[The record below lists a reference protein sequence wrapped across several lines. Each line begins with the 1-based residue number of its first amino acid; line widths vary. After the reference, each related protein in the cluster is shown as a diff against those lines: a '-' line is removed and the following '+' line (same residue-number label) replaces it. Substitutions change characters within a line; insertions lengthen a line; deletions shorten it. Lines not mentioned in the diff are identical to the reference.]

1 MKSACGGY
9 CLIGD
14 DKVRE
19 IAYETIKNTV
29 KELFIKANISLPKE
43 ITALL
48 EAANEKEKNP
58 LAKSILEKLLKNRL
72 AAEQTRIPICQDTGM
87 AFVFAEIGQEVRITG
102 GLFNDAVNAGVSEA
116 YTQGYLR
123 KSVVT
128 PLTRKNT
135 GDNTPAV
142 IYTTLVEGDKIKI
155 TAVPKGFGSENMSKI
170 KMLNPTATEKDI
182 IDFICETVK
191 EAGGRPCPPLVI
203 GVGLGGSFDY
213 AAFLSK
219 KALIREGK
227 NPDKKIAG
235 LEGKILEAVNE
246 TGVGPQGLGGSTTAL
261 KVAIEA
267 YHTHIASLP
276 VAVNISCHVTR
287 HAERII

>member
-1 MKSACGGY
+1 M
-9 CLIGD
+9 
-14 DKVRE
+14 RE

-182 IDFICETVK
+182 IDFICKTVK